1 MDMKGIALMAC
12 IAVGLVGVSL
22 LLVYPPGPESEELR
36 VSLKSSNMCE
46 LVRKYEPNQ
55 PLREHIC
62 RPQKVREKLE
72 EQHGVREPEGMEEQQ
87 RVREPEVTIK
97 L

>member
-1 MDMKGIALMAC
+1 MKGKPLMAC
-12 IAVGLVGVSL
+12 IAVGLAGVSL
-22 LLVYPPGPESEELR
+22 LLLYPPGPEPELR
-36 VSLKSSNMCE
+36 DPPINLSMCE

>member
-1 MDMKGIALMAC
+1 MKGIALMAC

-22 LLVYPPGPESEELR
+22 GLLVYPPGPEPELR
-36 VSLKSSNMCE
+36 EPPNMCE

-62 RPQKVREKLE
+62 RPAKVRAKLE
-72 EQHGVREPEGMEEQQ
+72 EQHGIREPKGIEEQQ
-87 RVREPEVTIK
+87 RVREPEVTRE

>member
-1 MDMKGIALMAC
+1 VYDVDMKGIALMAC

-22 LLVYPPGPESEELR
+22 LLAYPPGREPELR
-36 VSLKSSNMCE
+36 DPPRHSNICE
-46 LVRKYEPNQ
+46 EVRKYEPNQ

-62 RPQKVREKLE
+62 RPSLNSKVRERLE
-72 EQHGVREPEGMEEQQ
+72 EQHGVG
-87 RVREPEVTIK
+87 EPEVTIE

>member
-22 LLVYPPGPESEELR
+22 GLLVYPPGPEPELR
-36 VSLKSSNMCE
+36 DPLNTCE

-62 RPQKVREKLE
+62 RPPSVREQIE
-72 EQHGVREPEGMEEQQ
+72 EQQGVREPEGMEL
-87 RVREPEVTIK
+87 RVRGPKGIE

>member
-1 MDMKGIALMAC
+1 MDMKGIALMVC
-12 IAVGLVGVSL
+12 IVGLVGVSGL
-22 LLVYPPGPESEELR
+22 LLVYPLDPEPELLDPPINL
-36 VSLKSSNMCE
+36 SMCE

-62 RPQKVREKLE
+62 RPPKVREKLE
-72 EQHGVREPEGMEEQQ
+72 EQHGFREPEGIEEQQ
-87 RVREPEVTIK
+87 RVREPEVKTE

>member
-1 MDMKGIALMAC
+1 MDMKSIALMAC

-22 LLVYPPGPESEELR
+22 GLLGYPPGPEPELR
-36 VSLKSSNMCE
+36 DPPINLSMCE
-46 LVRKYEPNQ
+46 QVRKYEPNQ

-62 RPQKVREKLE
+62 RPPKVREKLE
-72 EQHGVREPEGMEEQQ
+72 EQHGVREPEGIEGQQ
-87 RVREPEVTIK
+87 RAGEPKVTIE

>member
-1 MDMKGIALMAC
+1 VDMKGIALMAC

-22 LLVYPPGPESEELR
+22 GLLVYPPGPEPELR
-36 VSLKSSNMCE
+36 EPPNMCE

-62 RPQKVREKLE
+62 RPAKVREKL
-72 EQHGVREPEGMEEQQ
+72 EEQQ
-87 RVREPEVTIK
+87 RVREPEVTRE

>member
-22 LLVYPPGPESEELR
+22 LLVYPPGPEPELR
-36 VSLKSSNMCE
+36 EPPNMCE

-62 RPQKVREKLE
+62 RPAKVREKLE
-72 EQHGVREPEGMEEQQ
+72 EQHGVREPEGIEEQQ
-87 RVREPEVTIK
+87 RVREPEVTIE

>member
-22 LLVYPPGPESEELR
+22 GLLVYPPGPEPELR
-36 VSLKSSNMCE
+36 DPLNTCE
-46 LVRKYEPNQ
+46 LVQKYEPNQ

-62 RPQKVREKLE
+62 RPAKVRAKLE
-72 EQHGVREPEGMEEQQ
+72 EQHGVREPEGIEEQQ
-87 RVREPEVTIK
+87 RVREPEVTIEI
-97 L
+97 

>member
-1 MDMKGIALMAC
+1 MDMKGRALMAC

-22 LLVYPPGPESEELR
+22 GLLVYPPGPEPEELR
-36 VSLKSSNMCE
+36 DPPNMCE
-46 LVRKYEPNQ
+46 LVHKYEPNQ

-62 RPQKVREKLE
+62 RPPKVREKLE
-72 EQHGVREPEGMEEQQ
+72 EQHGVREPEEIEEQQ
-87 RVREPEVTIK
+87 RVMEPEVTIE